1 MKIKQAYIKKEQEI
15 ENEYARQ
22 MAALEKTPDKVL
34 TLGVPVIRIADLELR
49 KAAQLRVGNIVS
61 QANNAFSATRDYA
74 QKLVDEA
81 LEDMLKTGDVIYTPA
96 GGKDILSRHKKLIS
110 DLKSLNVSSIIA
122 SEPSLTSITGLAK
135 GEELLRTA
143 YQAALTY
150 QICSKVK
157 CDEADEDY
165 FVGAERKEED
175 FAGPKAAPEMSTA
188 PMREIVHF
196 DYEDYQNIAQLVDGS
211 VSKESI
217 INYGQKVPQVW
228 KYMLKN
234 PAYVEKDIDLAKA
247 LNQGGETRNFMRG
260 GILPCVSNKKFI
272 DAEEKKAA
280 YYISPFENQKHTECL
295 GLEVIKGSIGT
306 AQANIYTLKD
316 LELSENNQAVVE
328 EKALASLGTP
338 SELGS
343 LFTYKDNKLYYN
355 EAAKAAFSRL
365 QEVFENEEDE
375 EVQENMADALYIKTQ
390 FMKNQIGDFLSF
402 AEREKEIRQHLE
414 EIEEKITEA
423 KTDLVEALTSA
434 GYTPSADFDL
444 SKEEDYN
451 EAQSQLDDLKAQY
464 VAEGEALL
472 AQVTTSDFEIV
483 NNQVESLRNSL
494 EALKKDEDELLVLSE
509 GTVADSAF
517 DEKLKQE
524 KANQDVANAYQEEA
538 DKSMADQIN
547 NYPVPYC
554 AVY

>member
-1 MKIKQAYIKKEQEI
+1 
-15 ENEYARQ
+15 
-22 MAALEKTPDKVL
+22 
-34 TLGVPVIRIADLELR
+34 
-49 KAAQLRVGNIVS
+49 
-61 QANNAFSATRDYA
+61 
-74 QKLVDEA
+74 
-81 LEDMLKTGDVIYTPA
+81 
-96 GGKDILSRHKKLIS
+96 
-110 DLKSLNVSSIIA
+110 
-122 SEPSLTSITGLAK
+122 
-135 GEELLRTA
+135 
-143 YQAALTY
+143 
-150 QICSKVK
+150 
-157 CDEADEDY
+157 
-165 FVGAERKEED
+165 
-175 FAGPKAAPEMSTA
+175 
-188 PMREIVHF
+188 
-196 DYEDYQNIAQLVDGS
+196 
-211 VSKESI
+211 
-217 INYGQKVPQVW
+217 
-228 KYMLKN
+228 
-234 PAYVEKDIDLAKA
+234 
-247 LNQGGETRNFMRG
+247 
-260 GILPCVSNKKFI
+260 
-272 DAEEKKAA
+272 
-280 YYISPFENQKHTECL
+280 
-295 GLEVIKGSIGT
+295 
-306 AQANIYTLKD
+306 
-316 LELSENNQAVVE
+316 
-328 EKALASLGTP
+328 
-338 SELGS
+338 
-343 LFTYKDNKLYYN
+343 
-355 EAAKAAFSRL
+355 
-365 QEVFENEEDE
+365 
-375 EVQENMADALYIKTQ
+375 
-390 FMKNQIGDFLSF
+390 MKNQIGDFLSF